1 MWQNQPNNT
10 KSSYRES
17 IRALEADIQYANTL
31 AAALPREYGGECL
44 QMRLSYSPFAPI
56 FLLLIEWMD
65 YSCTDTL
72 PTYLGLHHILLY
84 KIHVDGITT
93 ISAHERQA
101 TLREFYAVIFPYLRQ
116 LQGDLIE
123 LGDSYKKSWCTEV
136 FDRNAVEESSFFHKN
151 LDREDECGI
160 CMDACTKMVL
170 PNCGHS
176 MCIDCFRDWNIRSQS
191 CPFCR
196 GNLKRV
202 KSDDL
207 WVLTGDG
214 DVIDRKTLA
223 KENLRRFYLYV
234 DNLPLLNTDTLFFI
248 HDYMI

>member
-1 MWQNQPNNT
+1 MWQKQPN

-17 IRALEADIQYANTL
+17 IKALEADIQYANTL
-31 AAALPREYGGECL
+31 AAALPRDYGGECL
-44 QMRLSYSPFAPI
+44 QMRLSYSPFAPF

-65 YSCTDTL
+65 RSCTDNL
-72 PTYLGLHHILLY
+72 PNYLGLHHILLY

-93 ISAHERQA
+93 ISSHEKRA
-101 TLREFYAVIFPYLRQ
+101 TLKEFYAVMFPYLRQ
-116 LQGDLIE
+116 LQGDLTE
-123 LGDSYKKSWCTEV
+123 LEDSYKKNWCTEI
-136 FDRNAVEESSFFHKN
+136 FDQKAVAFHKDS
-151 LDREDECGI
+151 DREDECGI
-160 CMDACTKMVL
+160 CMETCTKMVL

-176 MCIDCFRDWNIRSQS
+176 MCIDCFRDWNVRSQS

-202 KSDDL
+202 SSDDL
-207 WVLTGDG
+207 WVLTSEG
-214 DVIDRKTLA
+214 DVVDRKTLA

-234 DNLPLLNTDTLFFI
+234 DNLPLVNTDTLFFI